1 MKWYLAKIVFRI
13 ISGKGD
19 HKAQFD
25 EQLRLIAAKDRAT
38 AFEKAKIIGKNTEES
53 YLNQQKEIVRWKFI
67 NVEELYHLH
76 ELQDGTEIYSRIQEY
91 EEVEN
96 HIHVINTKALHIGG
110 MQYIK
115 Q

>member
-25 EQLRLIAAKDRAT
+25 EQLRLIEAIDRAA
-38 AFEKAKIIGKNTEES
+38 AFEKAKIIGKNTEEC
-53 YLNQQKEIVRWKFI
+53 YLNQQKETVRWKFI

-91 EEVEN
+91 EEAEN

-115 Q
+115 